1 VAVDGGGGR
10 AALGVADLDALGGGG
25 LNVGMATLVA
35 GSPGVGKT
43 TLCLHFA
50 AGGVR
55 ADEPVLY
62 LGFMESAAQLREKAR
77 AFGMDLAEA
86 EAASQVR
93 FLVLR
98 GHDLVAGEI
107 AALLSE
113 EVERRGLRRLVID
126 SAAELQRAIGFAARA
141 PDFLSAL
148 VSYLRAREVTT
159 PA

>member
-1 VAVDGGGGR
+1 
-10 AALGVADLDALGGGG
+10 
-25 LNVGMATLVA
+25 M
-35 GSPGVGKT
+35 
-43 TLCLHFA
+43 
-50 AGGVR
+50 
-55 ADEPVLY
+55 
-62 LGFMESAAQLREKAR
+62 
-77 AFGMDLAEA
+77 
-86 EAASQVR
+86 
-93 FLVLR
+93 LR

-113 EVERRGLRRLVID
+113 EVERRGVRLLID

>member
-1 VAVDGGGGR
+1 MAVDGGGGR
-10 AALGVADLDALGGGG
+10 AALGVADLDALVGGG

-55 ADEPVLY
+55 VDEPVLY

-77 AFGMDLAEA
+77 VFGMDLAEA

-113 EVERRGLRRLVID
+113 EVERRGVRLLID